1 MSVNTHSAHFIG
13 TDLVS
18 PIASIFQNDGLF
30 PRGTSI
36 TERREKEKEA
46 FVQILYISENGA
58 AANESFQYSFYQEVI
73 AYPGG
78 ALKSE
83 NIIR

>member
-1 MSVNTHSAHFIG
+1 MHTLG
-13 TDLVS
+13 TPNCYLPS
-18 PIASIFQNDGLF
+18 HLCPTYNDGLF